1 MIVPNTAAAGADAN
15 NTNKRLIFKTCA
27 PFINCISQINKTQLD
42 NAKDIDIEMPM
53 YNVIEYSDNYSKTS
67 GSLWQHYKDIPVVN
81 NGNIAQFNGANAT
94 DPFNFQAKITGQA
107 GNNG

>member
-1 MIVPNTAAAGADAN
+1 MTVPNTAAAGADVN

-42 NAKDIDIEMPM
+42 NAKNIDIEMPM
-53 YNVIEYSDNYSKTS
+53 YNLIEYSDNYSKTS
-67 GSLWQHYKDIPVVN
+67 GSLWQHYKDISVVN
-81 NGNIAQFNGANAT
+81 NGNIAEFNGANAT
-94 DPFNFQAKITGQA
+94 DSFNFQAKITSQA

>member
-1 MIVPNTAAAGADAN
+1 MTVPNTAAAGADVN

-53 YNVIEYSDNYSKTS
+53 YNLIEYSDNYSKTS
-67 GSLWQHYKDIPVVN
+67 GSLWQHYEDILVVN
-81 NGNIAQFNGANAT
+81 NGNIAEFNGANAT
-94 DPFNFQAKITGQA
+94 DSFNFQAKRTGQA